1 MITEQRKVVHKGRAF
16 SVATHQ
22 SHASSHWLVFL
33 HGLGCAK
40 ESFDGVFKTELAKK
54 FSILT
59 FDFVGFG
66 DSDKPEGFDYTLED
80 QAQLT
85 LSLIAQFNPDQV
97 TLIGH
102 SMGGAIGTL
111 VAQELDNLSGFIN
124 AEGNLVA
131 QDSGIVSR
139 KTAKQSAAE
148 FEASGFDTFLKI
160 LGESEEGS
168 FHKWASWYAASSKS
182 AIHRSSRSLVK
193 WSDSG
198 KLLEDFNR
206 LPNKAFIHGDK
217 TDISHLTSSFED
229 VDVFSISNSGHFMM
243 LDNPAEFY
251 DRIERIILLA
261 IR

>member
-1 MITEQRKVVHKGRAF
+1 MITEHRKVVYKGRTF
-16 SVATHQ
+16 SIATHQ

-40 ESFDGVFKTELAKK
+40 ESFDDVFKTKLAKQ

-66 DSDKPEGFDYTLED
+66 ASDKPEGFDYTLED

-111 VAQELDNLSGFIN
+111 VARELDSLSGFIN
-124 AEGNLVA
+124 VEGNLVA

-139 KTAKQSAAE
+139 RTAEQSEAV
-148 FEASGFDTFLKI
+148 FEASGFDAFLKM
-160 LGESEEGS
+160 LESSKEKS
-168 FHKWASWYAASSKS
+168 FHEWAGWYAASSKS
-182 AIHRSSRSLVK
+182 ALHRSSHSLVG

-198 KLLEDFNR
+198 ELLEYFNG
-206 LPNKAFIHGDK
+206 LHNKAFIHGDR
-217 TDISHLTSSFED
+217 TDISHLTDRFTD
-229 VDVFSISNSGHFMM
+229 VDVFSVPHSGHFMM
-243 LDNPAEFY
+243 LDNPDEFY
-251 DRIERIILLA
+251 DSIESFVGQ
-261 IR
+261 